1 MNKIIIPRGASD
13 VMTILALAGFDSYV
27 VGGCVRDSL
36 LGLEPHDWDICT
48 NATPDEILEVCEGRG
63 VKTIRTGIKHG
74 TVTVCFDG
82 EQYEVTTFR
91 VDGKYFDGRHP
102 DSVSFTGNLRE
113 DLARRDFTINA
124 MAYSE
129 STGLIDPFGGKK
141 ALQDREISCVG
152 DPADRFGEDALRI
165 LRALRFASVYGFRID
180 GRTEEAIHDLAPNLN
195 HISLERINAELC
207 KLLCGHGVLD
217 VFLNYPDVIT
227 MIVPELG
234 PCVGFKQNNPYHQ
247 YNVYDHI
254 AHAVASYDGSDVS
267 VKVALLL
274 HDVGKPQCYTEDERG
289 GHFYGHSVPSRDIA
303 DVVTRRLRF
312 DNKTRNEVM
321 ELVLYHDAVIE
332 PTPKAVRRWLN
343 KIGADRFRQ
352 LLCVR
357 MADIQALAAS
367 TQASRISRCNELETL
382 MNDVIA
388 KDQCFSMKDM
398 ALGGKDI
405 LDMGVPEGVRVGEI
419 LTVLLSEVISGN
431 LPNNH
436 DVLAERARAM
446 L

>member
-74 TVTVCFDG
+74 TVTVYFDG

-91 VDGKYFDGRHP
+91 VDGDYSDGRHP
-102 DSVSFTGNLRE
+102 DSVSFTGSLRE
-113 DLARRDFTINA
+113 DLARRDFTMNA

-129 STGLIDPFGGKK
+129 SAGFIDPFGGAK
-141 ALQDREISCVG
+141 ALQNREISCVG
-152 DPADRFGEDALRI
+152 DPTDRFGEDALRI
-165 LRALRFASVYGFRID
+165 MRALRFASAYGFHI
-180 GRTEEAIHDLAPNLN
+180 GHETEEAIHRLAPTLCKV
-195 HISLERINAELC
+195 SPERINTELC
-207 KLLCGHGVLD
+207 KLLCGQGVLD
-217 VFLNYPDVIT
+217 VLLNFSDVVSAI
-227 MIVPELG
+227 IPEIA
-234 PCVGFKQNNPYHQ
+234 PCVGFEQNNPYHE
-247 YNVYDHI
+247 YSVYGHI
-254 AHAVASYDGSDVS
+254 AHAVANYKGSDIS

-274 HDVGKPQCYTEDERG
+274 HDIGKPQCYSEDERG
-289 GHFYGHSVPSRDIA
+289 GHFYGHGVPSHDIA
-303 DVVTRRLRF
+303 DVVTKRLRF
-312 DNKTRNEVM
+312 DNRTRNEVL

-332 PTPKAVRRWLN
+332 PTPKTVRRWLN
-343 KIGADRFRQ
+343 KIGAERFRQ

-357 MADIQALAAS
+357 MADIQAHAAG
-367 TQASRISRCNELETL
+367 TQASRISRCNALEAL
-382 MNDVIA
+382 MNDVNA

-405 LDMGVPEGVRVGEI
+405 LNMGVPEGVRVGEI
-419 LTVLLSEVISGN
+419 LTALLSEVISGN
-431 LPNNH
+431 LPNDH
-436 DVLAERARAM
+436 DILAERARAM